1 MYTDDLQHEEPLPS
15 AAIDRPRVRPMA
27 EPVAESSVLAR
38 GSPQRPLTLAIV
50 SLLDF
55 ARQALTQD
63 VQLAGRYITDATDL
77 LRAGSDLEEQGP
89 SGLAP
94 GTLAPWQLRAV
105 TRLIESKMSYTIR
118 IEDLAAAVRLSRSYF
133 SNSFHRTV
141 GESPFSYLRRCRIER
156 AQQMMLLTDKSL
168 ADIALECGLADQSHL
183 NRCFRNLVGE
193 SPGAWRRLRRTSGRI
208 GPAPVTRSIGIE
220 QGCSP

>member
-1 MYTDDLQHEEPLPS
+1 MYTDDFQHEEPLPS
-15 AAIDRPRVRPMA
+15 AAINQSRLRSMA
-27 EPVAESSVLAR
+27 EPVEEFSVLVR
-38 GSPQRPLTLAIV
+38 DSPLRPLTLAIV
-50 SLLDF
+50 SLLEF

-77 LRAGSDLEEQGP
+77 LRAGSDLGEQGP
-89 SGLAP
+89 SGLAR
-94 GTLAPWQLRAV
+94 GTLVPWQLRAV
-105 TRLIESKMSYTIR
+105 TRLIETKMSYTIR
-118 IEDLAAAVRLSRSYF
+118 IEDLAAAARLSRSYF
-133 SNSFHRTV
+133 ANSFRRTV

-168 ADIALECGLADQSHL
+168 ADIALECGLADQSHM

-208 GPAPVTRSIGIE
+208 GSVPVTRSGIE